1 MTLPDERYAAIRNTE
16 RFLMDLCNPK
26 KTARIPRTI
35 RQQALGLLRHYPNS
49 VNLEQLAERS
59 PDIITPKMESLTRM
73 LMTYQQS
80 KEEISDDHAS

>member
-35 RQQALGLLRHYPNS
+35 RQQALGLLRQYPNS
-49 VNLEQLAERS
+49 FYLEQLAERS
-59 PDIITPKMESLTRM
+59 PDVITPKIEPLTRM

-80 KEEISDDHAS
+80 GEENCDDHAS